1 MRAACKFLAL
11 VLLLAGCGG
20 GSGAPEG
27 ATAEVVLEAAN
38 GSGITGTASVT
49 RVAPATTRVVVR
61 VDGLPG
67 RQTSALVAGE
77 CGGFTA
83 PTVERKLNDVVN
95 GKATTDVPLSFDE
108 MTGSGFTIAVR
119 RAKEYVTCGPVVP

>member
-11 VLLLAGCGG
+11 VLLLAGCG

-61 VDGLPG
+61 VGGLPG
-67 RQTSALVAGE
+67 RQTSALIAGD
-77 CGGFTA
+77 CGGFAA
-83 PTVERKLNDVVN
+83 PTVKRKLNDVVN

-108 MTGSGFTIAVR
+108 ITGSGYTIAVR
-119 RAKEYVTCGPVVP
+119 RGKSYVTCGSIVP